1 MSIAKFS
8 LTDCHGAE
16 RAYEVTRFTVDENAA
31 FQLMLGEPLIK
42 AVASVI
48 NTLVPI
54 IQNEETRAEI
64 IAALPADGEKK
75 QVAVNVQTIARALA
89 AANWQ
94 SVAEVLLPLPEMI
107 IAQGGP
113 ALVARIFAKTERL
126 TPIPELQGQ
135 PSVSDEAIDP
145 NHRQKLG
152 NAADRDQAFGEG
164 NMREYWLAAAMV
176 LVANFS
182 PSGPDGSVSW
192 KGAVSSM
199 TGGIVTL

>member
-8 LTDCHGAE
+8 LTDCHGVE
-16 RAYEVTRFTVDENAA
+16 HAYEVTRFTVDENAA

-54 IQNEETRAEI
+54 IQDEETRAEI
-64 IAALPADGEKK
+64 IAALPGDGEKK
-75 QVAVNVQTIARALA
+75 QAAVNVQTIARALA

-107 IAQGGP
+107 IAEGGP
-113 ALVARIFAKTERL
+113 ALVVRIFAKTERL
-126 TPIPELQGQ
+126 TPILELQNQ
-135 PSVSDEAIDP
+135 PNVGDEVLDP
-145 NHRQKLG
+145 NHRQHLG
-152 NAADRDQAFGEG
+152 NADDRNQAFGEG
-164 NMREYWLAAAMV
+164 NMVEYWKAAAMV